1 MLYTSGGSAG
11 AGRKAHCVAF
21 LSLFGRSNG
30 ALHSYSCTESR
41 TVEYSE
47 KFQIRVD
54 RPKKKNLP
62 AREKQLGPSLGPPK
76 QEKDHLSEGGA
87 KFGKIKKSPL

>member
-1 MLYTSGGSAG
+1 MLLFLACLVGLMERCILILAPRAG
-11 AGRKAHCVAF
+11 Q
-21 LSLFGRSNG
+21 LSTLKNFRSELTG
-30 ALHSYSCTESR
+30 
-41 TVEYSE
+41 
-47 KFQIRVD
+47 Q
-54 RPKKKNLP
+54 KKKNLP